1 MAEVKND
8 LNNLEPLLNTQQN
21 QLMLTFDNS
30 DSIDTKALAMLAT
43 NVALLIFLGQAA
55 LQPHSWVQITLVILP
70 YILSLL
76 LNIMA
81 IWPRAYS
88 GASIDLDE
96 HPEYLGYD
104 QDTLILQL
112 ISDTKDA
119 IHVNSA
125 LNTQRW
131 RYCVLSIV
139 LTGLGTLALFAI
151 L

>member
-1 MAEVKND
+1 M
-8 LNNLEPLLNTQQN
+8 EPLLNTQQN

-30 DSIDTKALAMLAT
+30 DGIDTKALAMLAT
-43 NVALLIFLGQAA
+43 NVALLIFLAQAA
-55 LQPHSWVQITLVILP
+55 LQPHGWAQVALVVVP
-70 YILSLL
+70 YVLSLL

-81 IWPRAYS
+81 IWPRAYV
-88 GASIDLDE
+88 GASINLDE

-104 QDTLILQL
+104 QDTLVLQL

-119 IHVNSA
+119 IYVNSA
-125 LNTQRW
+125 LNVRRW

>member
-1 MAEVKND
+1 MAQQD

-55 LQPHSWVQITLVILP
+55 LQPHSWVHIALIAGP
-70 YILSLL
+70 YIASLL
-76 LNIMA
+76 LNIRA

-96 HPEYLGYD
+96 HHEYLGYD
-104 QDTLILQL
+104 QDTLLLQL

-125 LNTQRW
+125 LNIERW
-131 RYCVLSIV
+131 RYCVLSII